1 MKIERDAA
9 RMVATR
15 VMDRIERDGAIH
27 ADALADEII
36 AGFALVGPVPGV
48 TPKPMPGKD
57 AAIEAHFRARPE
69 RGTLVDLYREN
80 LRSLAQRKVDPPI
93 MRDGRARTVLYCG
106 REYAVDRH
114 IWSDAAFDEYLAYC
128 QRHGRHDLTTAGIAR
143 L

>member
-27 ADALADEII
+27 ADAVADEII
-36 AGFALVGPVPGV
+36 AGFALVPMPGV

-69 RGTLVDLYREN
+69 QDTFDRYMEAYM
-80 LRSLAQRKVDPPI
+80 RSLA
-93 MRDGRARTVLYCG
+93 RDAPLK
-106 REYAVDRH
+106 
-114 IWSDAAFDEYLAYC
+114 
-128 QRHGRHDLTTAGIAR
+128 
-143 L
+143 